1 MAFHIAML
9 KIMLEEKSTS
19 CETLSVKVFKEG
31 WRNGRGGGFGHWRC
45 WLPGFALNQPGHPR
59 TNLLLVTMGC
69 RFVFLISAGLFQEA
83 LRLQRDAGT
92 LGRCLI
98 QLGHGS
104 AVLLKMGCPAVPRC
118 LQFVRLGVSVWL
130 FFLQKPKGFA
140 EPTTALLQF
149 QSPEQHFP
157 FPSNKEK
164 QCSCSAQEMPNA
176 DQNQAQFFFLAQ
188 HPAAPVPAA
197 GSTADLSSPQ
207 DPNPL
212 PARFPVG
219 LPHVSEELELLR
231 VWTMVWEKLRGETQP
246 SSLEDGQ
253 AGWVPAASVNRHTSV
268 LSLPENPDKEL
279 PSNQSLVAPRESLVH
294 PPGKGKF
301 PPQMG
306 AEPWACAAC
315 NSATELMG
323 MFCRIRTVKL
333 SDTGLSNS
341 HWAPLLNCVLL
352 GQHWRTD
359 IY

>member
-104 AVLLKMGCPAVPRC
+104 AALLKMGCPAVPRC

-176 DQNQAQFFFLAQ
+176 DLHHISEPGTIFLS
-188 HPAAPVPAA
+188 
-197 GSTADLSSPQ
+197 GSASSSSSPSCREHSWPFLPIRSQ
-207 DPNPL
+207 SSSCTFPSGVTPCLWGTGAAQGVDHGLREAEGWNPAQQSGGWPGRL
-212 PARFPVG
+212 GASSICEQTHQCP
-219 LPHVSEELELLR
+219 LLAWQR
-231 VWTMVWEKLRGETQP
+231 TALKSIPCGTQGVPRASSRKGQISPSDGSWT
-246 SSLEDGQ
+246 
-253 AGWVPAASVNRHTSV
+253 
-268 LSLPENPDKEL
+268 LSLCCL
-279 PSNQSLVAPRESLVH
+279 
-294 PPGKGKF
+294 
-301 PPQMG
+301 
-306 AEPWACAAC
+306 
-315 NSATELMG
+315 
-323 MFCRIRTVKL
+323 
-333 SDTGLSNS
+333 
-341 HWAPLLNCVLL
+341 
-352 GQHWRTD
+352 
-359 IY
+359 

>member
-104 AVLLKMGCPAVPRC
+104 AALLKMGCPAVPRC

-130 FFLQKPKGFA
+130 FFLQKPKRFA

-164 QCSCSAQEMPNA
+164 QCSCSAQEMPIA

-253 AGWVPAASVNRHTSV
+253 AAGCQQHLWTDTPVSSPCLRTLTKNCPQINPLWHPGSPSCILQERANFPLRWELNLEPVLPVTLLQSWWECSVG
-268 LSLPENPDKEL
+268 LE
-279 PSNQSLVAPRESLVH
+279 
-294 PPGKGKF
+294 
-301 PPQMG
+301 
-306 AEPWACAAC
+306 
-315 NSATELMG
+315 
-323 MFCRIRTVKL
+323 
-333 SDTGLSNS
+333 LSNCQTLDCQIPTE
-341 HWAPLLNCVLL
+341 PLYLTVFS
-352 GQHWRTD
+352 
-359 IY
+359 